1 MLKQID
7 SSETTAGGSGW
18 WVEAE
23 ANRAR
28 HDWNEVSDRPE
39 TPSQKERVGVCF
51 RPRTDGGGTSGHC
64 SDPPALGTHPARVC
78 RLPDDSAAATAYR
91 RPPGQCGA
99 LLEGRRPA
107 RPSHTANPVT

>member
-23 ANRAR
+23 ASRAR
-28 HDWNEVSDRPE
+28 HDWNEVSDRQE

-64 SDPPALGTHPARVC
+64 SAPPLSALTPPAYAGFPTNLLPLRPTVARLANAGHCLSGGVA
-78 RLPDDSAAATAYR
+78 SA
-91 RPPGQCGA
+91 PPIPLTQ
-99 LLEGRRPA
+99 L
-107 RPSHTANPVT
+107 

>member
-28 HDWNEVSDRPE
+28 HDWRM
-39 TPSQKERVGVCF
+39 RG
-51 RPRTDGGGTSGHC
+51 RTDQRRHPKKKEWASASGQGRTAAELPGIART
-64 SDPPALGTHPARVC
+64 PPALGTHPARVC
-78 RLPDDSAAATAYR
+78 RLPDESAAAMAYR
-91 RPPGQCGA
+91 RPPGQWGS
-99 LLEGRRPA
+99 LLEVRR
-107 RPSHTANPVT
+107 R